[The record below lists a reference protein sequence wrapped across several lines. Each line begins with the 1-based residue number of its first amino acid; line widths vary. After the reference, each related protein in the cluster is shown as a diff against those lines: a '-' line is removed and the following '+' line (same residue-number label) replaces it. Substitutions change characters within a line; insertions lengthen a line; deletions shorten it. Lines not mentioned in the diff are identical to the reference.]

1 MKPFIA
7 ADILLP
13 APQTDM
19 GLWPALACDQFTSQ
33 PEYWQKAEA
42 LTQNAP
48 STLHITLPEAYLE
61 SPDVDGRIAAIHT
74 AMADYRAR
82 VLTRGVHG
90 FVYVERAT
98 QSGVRQGLVGA
109 VDLEAYSYEKGS
121 APLVRP
127 SENTIVERIPPRLA
141 VRRGAPLETPHIMM
155 LLDDAACGVVEPFAK
170 KKGGAGKTVRHG
182 ADAGRRT
189 HCRLGGNGRCGHCG
203 CGKRRS
209 GAGHTGGVRR
219 KIPGRGRPAAAG
231 RRRGRRE
238 PFLATAKAHWEEI
251 KAALPPAARQS
262 HPARWCLVELV
273 NVHSPALGIEP
284 IHRAVFGVSMTELA
298 GAFLSFA
305 ARHGAHACGMAGAQQ
320 TFCFVDETCAGPGTA
335 ERVECLKNAPW
346 PLAVGTLDAFLTE
359 FLAQRPGA
367 KVDYI
372 HGADNVR
379 ALARAGAVGVIL
391 PDFAKSDLFRGVV
404 LGGVLPKKTFSMGHA
419 EGKAI
424 LPGMP
429 PNRAAD
435 IVNCGR
441 TRYTVIDKGRC
452 AVVSRGLCRMPRQ
465 FCFAWRGAGVC
476 S

>member
-170 KKGGAGKTVRHG
+170 KKAALEKLYDTELM
-182 ADAGRRT
+182 
-189 HCRLGGNGRCGHCG
+189 LGGGHI
-203 CGKRRS
+203 
-209 GAGHTGGVRR
+209 AGWAVTDAADIAAVENAVAALGTQAAFDA
-219 KIPGRGRPAAAG
+219 KYPAAAG

-238 PFLATAKAHWEEI
+238 PFPCHGQG
-251 KAALPPAARQS
+251 ALGGNKGGPAACRAAKPSRPLVSGGAGECPQPGAGHRAHPPRGIRRFHDGAGRRVFVVRGAARRACLRHGRGAADLLLCGRNVCRAGYGGACGVPEKCALAPGRGYAGRIFDRIS
-262 HPARWCLVELV
+262 GAAPGREGGLHPRRGQCARTGAGRRGGRHPAGFRQERPV
-273 NVHSPALGIEP
+273 
-284 IHRAVFGVSMTELA
+284 
-298 GAFLSFA
+298 
-305 ARHGAHACGMAGAQQ
+305 
-320 TFCFVDETCAGPGTA
+320 PG
-335 ERVECLKNAPW
+335 R
-346 PLAVGTLDAFLTE
+346 
-359 FLAQRPGA
+359 
-367 KVDYI
+367 
-372 HGADNVR
+372 
-379 ALARAGAVGVIL
+379 RAGRRAAQEDVFHG
-391 PDFAKSDLFRGVV
+391 PCR
-404 LGGVLPKKTFSMGHA
+404 
-419 EGKAI
+419 GKAI

>member
-1 MKPFIA
+1 MSEACFTA

-13 APQTDM
+13 AAGVPLDP
-19 GLWPALACDQFTSQ
+19 WACIAVDQFTSQ
-33 PEYWQKAEA
+33 PEYWQRAEHLA
-42 LTQNAP
+42 DGKP
-48 STLHITLPEAYLE
+48 STLHIVLPEAYLGTPQEAERLE
-61 SPDVDGRIAAIHT
+61 SIRRT
-74 AMADYRAR
+74 MEEYRKS
-82 VLTRGVHG
+82 VLTRKVHG
-90 FVYVERAT
+90 YVYVERT
-98 QSGVRQGLVGA
+98 QMDGTVRQGLVGA
-109 VDLEAYSYEKGS
+109 VDLDAYDYAKGS
-121 APLVRP
+121 KPAIRP
-127 SENTIVERIPPRLA
+127 SESTVVERIPPRLK
-141 VRRGAPLETPHIMM
+141 VRRGATLETPHVMM
-155 LLDDAACGVVEPFAK
+155 LADDVDCTLIEPIGLMKNQLPPLYDGELMLGGGHIAGWAVTDAADIAAVENAVAALGTQAAFDAK
-170 KKGGAGKTVRHG
+170 YP
-182 ADAGRRT
+182 D
-189 HCRLGGNGRCGHCG
+189 
-203 CGKRRS
+203 
-209 GAGHTGGVRR
+209 
-219 KIPGRGRPAAAG
+219 AAG
-231 RRRGRRE
+231 RPPLAVAVGDGNHS
-238 PFLATAKAHWEEI
+238 LATAKAHWEEI

-273 NVHSPALGIEP
+273 NIHSPALGIEP

-419 EGKAI
+419 EEK
-424 LPGMP
+424 
-429 PNRAAD
+429 
-435 IVNCGR
+435 
-441 TRYTVIDKGRC
+441 RYY
-452 AVVSRGLCRMPRQ
+452 LECRQIAPQ
-465 FCFAWRGAGVC
+465 TL
-476 S
+476 

>member
-1 MKPFIA
+1 MEV
-7 ADILLP
+7 DILLP

-170 KKGGAGKTVRHG
+170 KKAALEKLYDTELM
-182 ADAGRRT
+182 
-189 HCRLGGNGRCGHCG
+189 LGGGHI
-203 CGKRRS
+203 
-209 GAGHTGGVRR
+209 AGWAVTDAADIAAVENAVAALGTQAAFDA
-219 KIPGRGRPAAAG
+219 KYPDAAG
-231 RRRGRRE
+231 RPPLAVAVGDGNHS
-238 PFLATAKAHWEEI
+238 LATAKAHWEEI

-320 TFCFVDETCAGPGTA
+320 IRRFCIISAAGVGVADHHGDGGAGGMAVDHTAQKLHHIRLGAGGGKP
-335 ERVECLKNAPW
+335 
-346 PLAVGTLDAFLTE
+346 
-359 FLAQRPGA
+359 
-367 KVDYI
+367 I
-372 HGADNVR
+372 S
-379 ALARAGAVGVIL
+379 AGAAAVHPLGDVGFIHRQPRGQAVQHSA
-391 PDFAKSDLFRGVV
+391 DGGTVAFAKNGQ
-404 LGGVLPKKTFSMGHA
+404 A
-419 EGKAI
+419 QCIA
-424 LPGMP
+424 
-429 PNRAAD
+429 
-435 IVNCGR
+435 
-441 TRYTVIDKGRC
+441 KGIFHRL
-452 AVVSRGLCRMPRQ
+452 SPR
-465 FCFAWRGAGVC
+465 FP
-476 S
+476 